1 MKQNAPRPMLQVSL
15 RRLLQFGVACMVALL
30 STACSEEI
38 DTSNR
43 YTFIDETVMSY
54 LEKQPQFSE
63 YVELLNTVP
72 VSRFSQSTLGQLLAA
87 RGHYTCFAP
96 NNDAIQLYLDSLQR
110 KGIIT
115 SASWDGF
122 TSDRV
127 LDSIRQ
133 VIVFNSIIDGG
144 NTTSYSTANFPT
156 EDRAE
161 FVLANMNE
169 RKLYVTRSKLNP
181 DSIFINGEVPV
192 DMKTRDIEAING
204 YVHEVLNVI
213 APANDTMFDILQ
225 DCDQKGET
233 QFSVMARLIL
243 ACGLGDTLSRTRDEA
258 WEVLY
263 QTKAIEAPQQP
274 RESRLPE
281 HRKYGFTVFAE
292 PDRLWEQWIGKPEA
306 EITPADVQNYLEG
319 LGVYAG
325 ADVSDNYTDE
335 NNLLNLFVT
344 YHVLPFKMSHER
356 LVVHWNE
363 LGFNK
368 NSPRSNYTIPV
379 YEYYTSMG
387 RRRLLKTY
395 ESFESHGIYLNRF
408 PILRNGRGRYAPEH
422 LNVNDN
428 RESGQFRAISGFA
441 LTPSENE
448 GIEVPNISSG
458 DEATVSATNGYIH
471 SIPQLLVCT
480 DNVRTQMQRER
491 IRIDFC
497 AMFPEFT
504 NNNQRDLRD
513 YVESFYWGY
522 PNNYSYFN
530 DIDIKDG
537 CRFYF
542 LTGYGYNWRNYQGT
556 ELNITGRYEFT
567 MKLPPVPKEG
577 HYEIRFS
584 VQVVSNRGMCQIYF
598 GDDPN
603 NMPATG
609 IPLDMRMAGQH
620 LYLKSGT
627 LQNVSPV
634 GWEPDTD
641 DPAFN
646 DQIDKQMRAN
656 GFMKA
661 PNCFSEQYGASTSC
675 RSDQQVLRRIVV
687 SQYMYP
693 EKTYFIK
700 FKNVLDAEY
709 AECFMDYLEWCSKE
723 VYDNPEESED
733 IW

>member
-1 MKQNAPRPMLQVSL
+1 MKQNAPRPLLQVSL
-15 RRLLQFGVACMVALL
+15 RRFLQFGVACMVALL

-122 TSDRV
+122 PSDRV

-192 DMKTRDIEAING
+192 DMKIRDVEAING

-225 DCDQKGET
+225 ECDQKGET

-274 RESRLPE
+274 RASRLPE

-319 LGVYAG
+319 LGIYPG
-325 ADVSDNYTDE
+325 ADVSDNYADE

-363 LGFNK
+363 LGYNK
-368 NSPRSNYTIPV
+368 NNPRSNYTIPV

-408 PILRNGRGRYAPEH
+408 PVLRNGRGRYAPEH

-428 RESGQFRAISGFA
+428 RESGQFRPISGFA

-458 DEATVSATNGYIH
+458 DEATISATNGYIH
-471 SIPQLLVCT
+471 SIPQLL
-480 DNVRTQMQRER
+480 Q
-491 IRIDFC
+491 
-497 AMFPEFT
+497 A
-504 NNNQRDLRD
+504 
-513 YVESFYWGY
+513 
-522 PNNYSYFN
+522 
-530 DIDIKDG
+530 
-537 CRFYF
+537 
-542 LTGYGYNWRNYQGT
+542 
-556 ELNITGRYEFT
+556 
-567 MKLPPVPKEG
+567 
-577 HYEIRFS
+577 
-584 VQVVSNRGMCQIYF
+584 
-598 GDDPN
+598 
-603 NMPATG
+603 
-609 IPLDMRMAGQH
+609 
-620 LYLKSGT
+620 
-627 LQNVSPV
+627 
-634 GWEPDTD
+634 
-641 DPAFN
+641 
-646 DQIDKQMRAN
+646 
-656 GFMKA
+656 
-661 PNCFSEQYGASTSC
+661 
-675 RSDQQVLRRIVV
+675 
-687 SQYMYP
+687 
-693 EKTYFIK
+693 
-700 FKNVLDAEY
+700 
-709 AECFMDYLEWCSKE
+709 
-723 VYDNPEESED
+723 
-733 IW
+733 